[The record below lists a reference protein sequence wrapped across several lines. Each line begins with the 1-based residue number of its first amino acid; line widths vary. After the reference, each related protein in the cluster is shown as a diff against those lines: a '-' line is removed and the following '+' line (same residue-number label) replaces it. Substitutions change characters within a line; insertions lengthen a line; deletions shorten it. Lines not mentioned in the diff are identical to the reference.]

1 MRPAI
6 GYYSVMLKKALRLF
20 FIYAVLMAVNLIVAR
35 EIIQKNQKLAF
46 YRAIMTDLTEIGN
59 SLAYDDTSPA
69 DKEEILKVYAT
80 NDIRVANLK
89 YFFRK
94 YNSVLYDH
102 ADTFVKWAD
111 EYQFDYR
118 LLPAIAM
125 QESNLCKYIYE
136 GSHNCWGWGI
146 YGNKVTRFDSY
157 DEAIETISRGIKL
170 YYIDK
175 GLTTPEAIMSK
186 YTPPST
192 GSWAHGVN
200 TFLKVIE

>member
-1 MRPAI
+1 MIHRNR
-6 GYYSVMLKKALRLF
+6 K
-20 FIYAVLMAVNLIVAR
+20 
-35 EIIQKNQKLAF
+35 IIF
-46 YRAIMTDLTEIGN
+46 YRAIMNNLSEISSLLAFQENDNTTEKT
-59 SLAYDDTSPA
+59 LL
-69 DKEEILKVYAT
+69 KEFNT

-102 ADTFVKWAD
+102 AETFVNRAD
-111 EYQFDYR
+111 ENQFDYR

-146 YGNKVTRFDSY
+146 YGNKVTRFESY
-157 DEAIETISRGIKL
+157 DEAIDTISRGIKK

-175 GLTTPEAIMSK
+175 GLTTPEDIMRK
-186 YTPPST
+186 YTPPSD
-192 GSWAHGVN
+192 GSWAYGVN
-200 TFLKVIE
+200 TFLKIID

>member
-1 MRPAI
+1 MAKR
-6 GYYSVMLKKALRLF
+6 ALFLLLLYIISSLACF
-20 FIYAVLMAVNLIVAR
+20 FIAKV
-35 EIIQKNQKLAF
+35 IIRRNKKIIF
-46 YRAIMTDLTEIGN
+46 YRAIMNNLSEIS
-59 SLAYDDTSPA
+59 SLLALQEIDPA
-69 DKEEILKVYAT
+69 SERTLLKEFET

-89 YFFRK
+89 FFFRK

-102 ADTFVKWAD
+102 ADTFVRRAD
-111 EYQFDYR
+111 ENKFDYR

-157 DEAIETISRGIKL
+157 DEAIDTISRGIKK

-175 GLTTPEAIMSK
+175 GLVTPEDIMRK
-186 YTPPST
+186 YTPPSD
-192 GSWAHGVN
+192 GSWAYGVS
-200 TFLKVIE
+200 TFLKIID

>member
-1 MRPAI
+1 MVKRA
-6 GYYSVMLKKALRLF
+6 
-20 FIYAVLMAVNLIVAR
+20 FILLLLYIVSLLACIFIAKV
-35 EIIQKNQKLAF
+35 IIRRNRKIIF
-46 YRAIMTDLTEIGN
+46 YRAIMNNLSEISSLLAFQESDSTTEKT
-59 SLAYDDTSPA
+59 LL
-69 DKEEILKVYAT
+69 KEFDT

-102 ADTFVKWAD
+102 AETFVKRAD
-111 EYQFDYR
+111 ENQFDYR

-146 YGNKVTRFDSY
+146 YGSKVTRFDSY
-157 DEAIETISRGIKL
+157 DEAIDTISRGIKK

-175 GLTTPEAIMSK
+175 GLTTPEDIMRK
-186 YTPPST
+186 YTPPSD
-192 GSWAHGVN
+192 GSWAYGVN
-200 TFLKVIE
+200 TFLKIID

>member
-1 MRPAI
+1 
-6 GYYSVMLKKALRLF
+6 MLKKAFNLF
-20 FIYAVLMAVNLIVAR
+20 VLYIFLMACNLFIAKA
-35 EIIQKNQKLAF
+35 IIKKNTKIAF
-46 YRAIMTDLTEIGN
+46 YRAIMNDLTEIGN
-59 SLAYDDTSPA
+59 SLAYDDTSPE
-69 DKEEILKVYAT
+69 DKEEILKQYAT

-94 YNSVLYDH
+94 YNSPLYDNAQTFVTW
-102 ADTFVKWAD
+102 ADT
-111 EYQFDYR
+111 YQFDYR

-146 YGNKVTRFDSY
+146 YGGKVTRFDSY
-157 DEAIETISRGIKL
+157 DQAIETISRGIKK

-175 GLTTPEAIMSK
+175 GLTTPEQIMSK

-200 TFLKVIE
+200 TFLKIID

>member
-1 MRPAI
+1 MVKRAFI
-6 GYYSVMLKKALRLF
+6 LLLF
-20 FIYAVLMAVNLIVAR
+20 YIISLLACIFIAKVLIKRNR
-35 EIIQKNQKLAF
+35 KIIF
-46 YRAIMTDLTEIGN
+46 YRAIMNNLSEISSLLSLQENDSTTEKT
-59 SLAYDDTSPA
+59 LL
-69 DKEEILKVYAT
+69 KEFDT

-89 YFFRK
+89 FFFRK

-102 ADTFVKWAD
+102 AETFVRRAD
-111 EYQFDYR
+111 ESQFDYR

-157 DEAIETISRGIKL
+157 DEAIDTISRGIKK

-175 GLTTPEAIMSK
+175 GLTTPEEIMRK
-186 YTPPST
+186 YTPPSD
-192 GSWAHGVN
+192 GSWAYGVN
-200 TFLKVIE
+200 TFLKIIE